1 MTTFAAR
8 AARAVQA
15 RFSSN
20 LHDERT
26 AALLGAT
33 LGLTFSVCFATGV
46 WSHLVQTPPSWF
58 TRPPRPAGLYRVTQG
73 LHVATGIATIPL
85 LFAKLW
91 VVYPKLFAW
100 PPFRGVA
107 QFVERVSLL
116 PLIGGGLFLVGTGL
130 ANVNLWY
137 PWPFGFKEAHYWAA
151 WITIGAL
158 IVHVGAKWP
167 TTRTQLTRRRTPEPE
182 DRERREF
189 LGTIVTAAGVVTIAT
204 VGQTVG
210 PLRRLALLAPR
221 RPDTGP
227 QGFPVNRTALAA
239 RVTDAA
245 HSPDY
250 RLVVTG
256 RVDRALSISR
266 EELAA
271 IADHEAKLPIAC
283 VQGWSASARWRG
295 VRVRELLDAAG
306 AAKGASVR
314 VESLQPRGAF
324 RTSMLEPGEIDD
336 HDTLLAVEVNGEPLH
351 VDHGFPVR
359 LVGPN
364 RPGVLQTK
372 WVARL
377 VVL

>member
-1 MTTFAAR
+1 MISR
-8 AARAVQA
+8 AVRAVQA

-20 LHDERT
+20 LRDERT
-26 AALLGAT
+26 AALLGAA
-33 LGLTFSVCFATGV
+33 LGVTFSVCFATGL

-58 TRPPRPAGLYRVTQG
+58 SRPPRPAGLYRVTQG
-73 LHVATGIATIPL
+73 LHIASGIATIPL
-85 LFAKLW
+85 LLAKLW
-91 VVYPKLFAW
+91 VVYPKLFVW

-137 PWPFGFKEAHYWAA
+137 PWPFGFREAHYRAA

-158 IVHVGAKWP
+158 VVHVGAKWA
-167 TTRTQLTRRRTPEPE
+167 TTRTHLTRRRAHAPGPE
-182 DRERREF
+182 DRERRAF
-189 LGTIVTAAGVVTIAT
+189 LGTIVAAAGVVTLAT

-210 PLRRLALLAPR
+210 PLRKLALLAPR

-227 QGFPVNRTALAA
+227 QGFPVNRTARAA
-239 RVTDAA
+239 RVVDSANA
-245 HSPDY
+245 PDY

-256 RVDRALSISR
+256 RVDRELSLGR

-271 IADHEAKLPIAC
+271 MADHEATLPIAC

-295 VRVRELLDAAG
+295 VRVRDLLEAAG
-306 AAKGASVR
+306 APGGASVR

-324 RTSMLEPGEIDD
+324 RRSLLEPSEIADG
-336 HDTLLAVEVNGEPLH
+336 DTLLALEVNGEPLH
-351 VDHGFPVR
+351 IDHGFPVR

-372 WVARL
+372 WVARM